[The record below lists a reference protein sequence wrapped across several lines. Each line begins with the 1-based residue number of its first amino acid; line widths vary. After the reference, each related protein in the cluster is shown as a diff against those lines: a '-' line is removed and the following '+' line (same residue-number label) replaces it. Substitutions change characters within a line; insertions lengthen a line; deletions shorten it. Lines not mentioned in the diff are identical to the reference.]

1 MTVTFPEDYH
11 AKDLA
16 GKEAVFACEIKSISV
31 KELPEA
37 DDEFAQDVSEFETL
51 EEYKADIRA
60 RLTSQKEEQA
70 KAAKQNAAVEKAVAN
85 AQMDI
90 PEAMIQE
97 QIRRMIQEMARN
109 MQAQGI
115 SMEQYMQYT
124 GMTQE
129 KLEEQMRPD
138 ALHRI
143 QNSLVLEAVAAAEG
157 IVISDERLD
166 EELAKM
172 AEQYGMEVDKLKEMM
187 GEEEK
192 EQMKSDLAL
201 QAAAD
206 LIAEAA
212 VEA

>member
-1 MTVTFPEDYH
+1 
-11 AKDLA
+11 
-16 GKEAVFACEIKSISV
+16 
-31 KELPEA
+31 
-37 DDEFAQDVSEFETL
+37 
-51 EEYKADIRA
+51 
-60 RLTSQKEEQA
+60 
-70 KAAKQNAAVEKAVAN
+70 
-85 AQMDI
+85 
-90 PEAMIQE
+90 
-97 QIRRMIQEMARN
+97 

-138 ALHRI
+138 ALRRI